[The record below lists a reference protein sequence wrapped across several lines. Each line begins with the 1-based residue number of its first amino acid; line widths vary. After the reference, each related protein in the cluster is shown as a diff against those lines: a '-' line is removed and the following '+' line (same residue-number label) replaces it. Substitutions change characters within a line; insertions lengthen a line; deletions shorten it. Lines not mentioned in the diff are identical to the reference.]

1 MRRGS
6 LVSRMLALALLVAL
20 VFGAVRLIALPV
32 ADAYQQAAQSIA
44 QSQTLLQRY
53 QALAAERPQLEEQVA
68 AQREATV
75 TSAAYL
81 EGESDALAGAALQDQ
96 VRTIIA
102 RAGGELNSTQIL
114 PVAPAGPDNSV
125 RRASLKLQLTVDI
138 EGLQQLL
145 YELETAEPYLF
156 VDDLIIRERRL
167 RRLRD
172 GAGEE
177 LMLDVSF
184 EISGYLRAA
193 GARTVG

>member
-6 LVSRMLALALLVAL
+6 LVSRMLALALLAAL
-20 VFGAVRLIALPV
+20 VFGAVRLIALPL
-32 ADAYQQAAQSIA
+32 AEAYQQAAQSIA

-53 QALAAERPQLEEQVA
+53 QALAAERPQLEERVA

-75 TSAAYL
+75 TSAVYL

-114 PVAPAGPDNSV
+114 PVAPAGPDDSV

-156 VDDLIIRERRL
+156 VDDLIVRERRL

>member
-53 QALAAERPQLEEQVA
+53 QALAAERPQLEERVA